1 MSSACHADVMPA
13 AYVRAMSLRLP
24 MSAPRLVL
32 GPALLWGLVE
42 FLALSRASLRAVLR
56 RR

>member
-1 MSSACHADVMPA
+1 MPA
-13 AYVRAMSLRLP
+13 AYLRAMSPRLP

-32 GPALLWGLVE
+32 GPTLLWGLVE
-42 FLALSRASLRAVLR
+42 FLALSRASLRSAWRVVLR